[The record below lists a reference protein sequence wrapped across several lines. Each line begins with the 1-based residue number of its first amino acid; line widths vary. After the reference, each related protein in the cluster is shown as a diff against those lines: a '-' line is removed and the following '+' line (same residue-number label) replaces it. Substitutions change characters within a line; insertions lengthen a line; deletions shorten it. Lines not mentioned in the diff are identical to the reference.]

1 MTSCLTC
8 PYCNA
13 ENIKPNGF
21 DRHKIKRRYRCKSC
35 SKSFQNCYDSVG
47 SEPGVERKIMM
58 LINDGKTY
66 LSVSS
71 ILGVSSKKIARSV
84 RNHREM
90 AKTPKD

>member
-1 MTSCLTC
+1 MT
-8 PYCNA
+8 
-13 ENIKPNGF
+13 
-21 DRHKIKRRYRCKSC
+21 
-35 SKSFQNCYDSVG
+35 
-47 SEPGVERKIMM
+47 

-90 AKTPKD
+90 AKILKD